1 MILKMPPINGGIL
14 FTLHYK
20 YSSYGPHKRA
30 LFATCTFLNYA
41 QNGPFLIKKGHFIVF
56 FAKNTPILL
65 KIAKYGLK
73 TNSRPY

>member
-20 YSSYGPHKRA
+20 YSRYGPHKRV
-30 LFATCTFLNYA
+30 FFVYRYFWIYP

-56 FAKNTPILL
+56 FAKNTPILP
-65 KIAKYGLK
+65 KIAKHGLK

>member
-20 YSSYGPHKRA
+20 YARYGPHKRA
-30 LFATCTFLNYA
+30 LFATNTFRKYP
-41 QNGPFLIKKGHFIVF
+41 QNGPFLIKNGHFIVF
-56 FAKNTPILL
+56 FAKNTPILP
-65 KIAKYGLK
+65 KIAKHGLK

>member
-56 FAKNTPILL
+56 FAKNTPILP

-73 TNSRPY
+73 TNSRPS

>member
-20 YSSYGPHKRA
+20 YARYGPHKRA
-30 LFATCTFLNYA
+30 LFATNTFRKYP

-56 FAKNTPILL
+56 FAKNNPILP